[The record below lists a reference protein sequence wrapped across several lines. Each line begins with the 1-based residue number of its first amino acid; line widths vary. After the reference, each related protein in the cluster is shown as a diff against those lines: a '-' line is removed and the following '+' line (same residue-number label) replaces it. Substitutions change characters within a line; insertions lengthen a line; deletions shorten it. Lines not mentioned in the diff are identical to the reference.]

1 MPARFIQRQVG
12 LPESSTPAARKPLF
26 TLPSTCTKWLDR
38 EAQPHEKA
46 CLEPVGAPPCCPG
59 PAAGLAAC
67 ASAHIHRWVPAGQ
80 RAKACEQ
87 RCIGLKRMGGAFCPP
102 KKEPGNSATCSGP
115 RSQAKKQRMTPIF
128 NQHNT
133 QTANI
138 SPFSF
143 ESHTVRAIQIGGEPC
158 LSRLTCAAS
167 LGLTTLVRRAAA

>member
-1 MPARFIQRQVG
+1 MPARFTPLRAE
-12 LPESSTPAARKPLF
+12 LSKSSTPAARKPLF
-26 TLPSTCTKWLDR
+26 TPPGTCKVWPGQK
-38 EAQPHEKA
+38 AQPHEKA
-46 CLEPVGAPPCCPG
+46 CPKPTGAPPCCPG
-59 PAAGLAAC
+59 PAAGLTAC
-67 ASAHIHRWVPAGQ
+67 TSAHIHRWVPPAQ
-80 RAKACEQ
+80 RAKACQ
-87 RCIGLKRMGGAFCPP
+87 QQCIGLKRMGGAFCPP
-102 KKEPGNSATCSGP
+102 KKEPGNSANCSGP